1 MQIFHIHDK
10 GKILYRLKKER
21 KNMKEKSK
29 FSIRKYMMITLACV
43 VYGIGISLFVDPN
56 NLAPGGFTG
65 LSVMINRLLPLETGT
80 IYLILNIPVILLGI
94 WKFGWKFTISTLYAI
109 LMVSISTNVLGY
121 AEPITKDPLLGA
133 LFGGALIGAGMGFVL
148 RNSATTGGT
157 DIIVKC
163 LRQRYPHMKT
173 GSLMLI
179 LDAVIIGLSGLVFH
193 NFNSVLYSIISVT
206 VTSVMLDIV
215 LYGRDG
221 AKLIYIISDRSEVIT
236 SRILEEVNIGVTHL
250 EGSGAYE
257 NKEKKV
263 ILCVV
268 KKQFAHKVEEIV
280 RQEDHLA
287 FMIISSAS
295 VIYGEG
301 YKSYF
306 GEVL

>member
-1 MQIFHIHDK
+1 
-10 GKILYRLKKER
+10 
-21 KNMKEKSK
+21 MKEKTG
-29 FSIRKYMMITLACV
+29 FSVKKYMMITLACV
-43 VYGIGISLFVDPN
+43 IYGIGISLFVDPN

-65 LSVMINRLLPLETGT
+65 LSVMINRMLPLETGT

-94 WKFGWKFTISTLYAI
+94 WKFGWRFTLSTLYAI
-109 LMVSISTNVLGY
+109 LIVSISTNVLGY
-121 AEPITKDPLLGA
+121 IEPITEETLLGA
-133 LFGGALIGAGMGFVL
+133 LFGGTLIGVGMGLVL

-157 DIIVKC
+157 DIIIKC

-179 LDAVIIGLSGLVFH
+179 LDAVIIGFSGLVFH
-193 NFNSVLYSIISVT
+193 NFNSVLYSIISVA
-206 VTSVMLDIV
+206 VTSVVLDLV

-221 AKLIYIISDRSEVIT
+221 AKLVYIISDRSEVIT
-236 SRILEEVNIGVTHL
+236 ARILDEINIGVTYL

-257 NKEKKV
+257 NREKKV

-268 KKQFAHKVEEIV
+268 KKPLAHKVEEIV
-280 RQEDHLA
+280 RQEDHRA
-287 FMIISSAS
+287 FMIISGAS
-295 VIYGEG
+295 EIYGEG

>member
-1 MQIFHIHDK
+1 
-10 GKILYRLKKER
+10 
-21 KNMKEKSK
+21 MKEKTG
-29 FSIRKYMMITLACV
+29 FSVKKYMMITLSCV
-43 VYGIGISLFVDPN
+43 IYGIGISLFVDPN

-65 LSVMINRLLPLETGT
+65 LSVMINRMLPLETGT

-94 WKFGWKFTISTLYAI
+94 WKFGWRFTLSTLYAI
-109 LMVSISTNVLGY
+109 LIVSISTNVLGY
-121 AEPITKDPLLGA
+121 IEPITEETLLGA
-133 LFGGALIGAGMGFVL
+133 LFGGTLIGVGMGLVL

-157 DIIVKC
+157 DIIIKC

-179 LDAVIIGLSGLVFH
+179 LDAVIIGFSGLVFH
-193 NFNSVLYSIISVT
+193 NFNSVLYSIISVA
-206 VTSVMLDIV
+206 VTSVVLDLV

-221 AKLIYIISDRSEVIT
+221 AKLVYIISDRSEMIT
-236 SRILEEVNIGVTHL
+236 VRILDEINIGVTYL

-257 NKEKKV
+257 NREKKV

-268 KKQFAHKVEEIV
+268 KKPLAHKVEEIV
-280 RQEDHLA
+280 RQEDHRA

-295 VIYGEG
+295 EIYGEG